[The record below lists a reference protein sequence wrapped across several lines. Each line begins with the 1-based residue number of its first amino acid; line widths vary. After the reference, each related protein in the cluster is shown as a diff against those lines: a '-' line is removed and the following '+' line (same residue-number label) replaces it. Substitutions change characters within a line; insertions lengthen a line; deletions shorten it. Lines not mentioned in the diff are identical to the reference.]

1 MSGIG
6 AISGISGISGISSVS
21 GISGVGSVSQPT
33 GASSINGTGMVDG
46 TTSGKQS
53 GQSFFDS
60 LSDALGSLNTQMT
73 QADAAAADFAS
84 GGSADVHTVMLQMEE
99 ASVSLKTAVSV
110 RDKLIEAYQEIMR
123 TQL

>member
-6 AISGISGISGISSVS
+6 AISGISGISGLSSVS
-21 GISGVGSVSQPT
+21 GISGIGGTSSLT
-33 GASSINGTGMVDG
+33 GASRINGSGTIDG
-46 TTSGKQS
+46 TTGGTGS
-53 GQSFFDS
+53 GQSFLDS
-60 LSDALGSLNTQMT
+60 LGDALGSLNTQMT

-84 GGSADVHTVMLQMEE
+84 GGSADIHTVMLQMEE
-99 ASVSLKTAVSV
+99 ASLSLKTATTV